1 MNKKNVLELLLEK
14 YRGSNKINKQIIKEL
29 EETIL
34 EMQVA
39 QAMFDEVSDSKLVE
53 VAIYKEQVAK
63 KRFEYLLSI
72 AKEKGINR

>member
-14 YRGSNKINKQIIKEL
+14 YRGSNMINKQIIKEL

-53 VAIYKEQVAK
+53 IAIYKEQVAK

>member
-53 VAIYKEQVAK
+53 IAIYKEQVAK